1 MLYIGT
7 RNQRREVSDI
17 LDDLD
22 MDIWKVENGQSKKE
36 LEQLE
41 NRKESIEKVVQRGFG
56 LIKLS

>member
-22 MDIWKVENGQSKKE
+22 MAIWKVENGQSKKDIKD
-36 LEQLE
+36 LQIQ
-41 NRKESIEKVVQRGFG
+41 RKNIEKTVSRGIG
-56 LIKLS
+56 VIKIK